1 MIGSQY
7 LVFPNTFSPVLTDG
21 MSVRFS
27 HDSGPAQFPVCPL
40 FGNNESRLRG
50 FEPQHLDFDL
60 LLVPGGRWTMFSTT
74 CDVSS
79 RQGHPAGAPTHC
91 RRFHSQINGVEGV
104 RPLTPWT
111 GARGSK

>member
-50 FEPQHLDFDL
+50 FEPQHLDSWFQEAAGPCFQRL
-60 LLVPGGRWTMFSTT
+60 AMSARGRGTQ
-74 CDVSS
+74 
-79 RQGHPAGAPTHC
+79 RGHPRIAVVSILKST
-91 RRFHSQINGVEGV
+91 E
-104 RPLTPWT
+104 
-111 GARGSK
+111 